1 MIPIQKTSSVK
12 NQSGPK
18 YLLRV
23 VTQLCQRT
31 IGSGERCKADM
42 SVGVSAHDFCVDQQ
56 QAGRQSSFNWSS
68 QRVQRWVHST
78 HTHHTLIQHHI
89 LCGGVSPSA
98 HSHPL
103 GAQSESSRR
112 QAAAAAALELSFV
125 FWKSS
130 WLVVGR
136 LSARI

>member
-1 MIPIQKTSSVK
+1 MIFALISS
-12 NQSGPK
+12 
-18 YLLRV
+18 R
-23 VTQLCQRT
+23 
-31 IGSGERCKADM
+31 
-42 SVGVSAHDFCVDQQ
+42 
-56 QAGRQSSFNWSS
+56 QAGSPVLIGAANACRGGCT
-68 QRVQRWVHST
+68 HT

-112 QAAAAAALELSFV
+112 QAAAAAAALELSFV

-136 LSARI
+136 LSAHIARAPGRPAGVCAASVTAGFARELHAERVCSVCAAARC